1 MERLR
6 LTTLET
12 RRKRVDLIQFFKFLN
27 GHDHIKWKNE
37 PEKIVLGDNN
47 GPASRNL
54 RRGGICFRR
63 EPANICTPRNE
74 FFLNRVIPLWNELP
88 QKVREAKSLNCFKAG
103 LDKME
108 LFKI

>member
-1 MERLR
+1 VPKLRKKEYEYRLERLR

-12 RRKRVDLIQFFKFLN
+12 RRKRGDLIQFFKILN

-54 RRGGICFRR
+54 RRGVSVFGGNLRIYVH
-63 EPANICTPRNE
+63 PGMS
-74 FFLNRVIPLWNELP
+74 FF
-88 QKVREAKSLNCFKAG
+88 
-103 LDKME
+103 
-108 LFKI
+108 